1 MGKMKLKNLFV
12 ITMIVSCLFCINTYS
27 IRAADVTIT
36 DRTGDVCSINY
47 STGDAKVVTNCSYI
61 EVKNLD
67 LVQATYTKQGTQAT
81 LSLQV
86 VGNIEN
92 RGNISGGSID
102 VLDLV
107 GYEFQL
113 ITSGQY
119 YSIIYCNRTGR
130 LIYDDTQINLTS
142 SDFSVVGDTLSI
154 TFSLVNADERYET
167 LSVASVYI
175 KANFSEEP
183 PVVVY
188 LADIAPNPPLSVYAY
203 YSGIG
208 YVGENIQFY
217 GYVETLS
224 GQPPY
229 TYYWDFG
236 DGSTSTQ
243 LNPTHTYTKAG
254 NYTFTFTVTDN
265 ASDTANQSN
274 TITIREMKKVFLFGS
289 YTNMYSYDDFFTVE
303 AVNLRMITF
312 KPFQVSHYVNG
323 QNIMF
328 LQEYKGIIISNHFL
342 IGMFN
347 ILIDSNLTRNIAWTT
362 DAPVNNTDI
371 LVLQRLLPENIFNS
385 LGRY

>member
-1 MGKMKLKNLFV
+1 MKLKNLFI
-12 ITMIVSCLFCINTYS
+12 ITMIVSSLLFITTYS
-27 IRAADVTIT
+27 IEAVDVTIT
-36 DRTGDVCSINY
+36 DETGDVCSLDFLTEEI
-47 STGDAKVVTNCSYI
+47 KVITNHSDI

-67 LVQATYTKQGTQAT
+67 LIQATYTQQGIQAT

-92 RGNISGGSID
+92 RGNMSVGDIED
-102 VLDLV
+102 VIELV
-107 GYEFQL
+107 LYEFEL
-113 ITSGQY
+113 GTSGQY
-119 YSIIYCNRTGR
+119 YRIEYCNRTGQ
-130 LIYDDTQINLTS
+130 LMYDDEQINLTS

-154 TFSLVNADERYET
+154 TFSLVNANEIYENI
-167 LSVASVYI
+167 SVTSIYLKV
-175 KANFSEEP
+175 NFSEEE

-188 LADIAPNPPLSVYAY
+188 LADIAPNPPLSVYAD

-217 GYVETLS
+217 GYVATLS

-236 DGSTSTQ
+236 DGNTSTQ
-243 LNPTHTYTKAG
+243 FNPTHTYTKAG
-254 NYTFTFTVTDN
+254 DYTYNFTVTDN
-265 ASDTANQSN
+265 SSDTASYSN
-274 TITIREMKKVFLFGS
+274 TITIRELKKAFLFGRFS
-289 YTNMYSYDDFFTVE
+289 IMRTDGDLFKVE

-312 KPFQVSHYVNG
+312 KPFQFFHYVNG

-347 ILIDSNLTRNIAWTT
+347 VLIDSNPTQNIAWTT
-362 DAPVNNTDI
+362 DAPVNNTATQ
-371 LVLQRLLPENIFNS
+371 VLQRLLPENIFNS